1 MGRHPQQQRSD
12 NKDKT
17 RHNHPQPHRAIA
29 VKKMYAW
36 GYRHRLS
43 KKKILFSGTLL
54 ETSNSAT
61 LLCENLNPLADCSRC
76 SGSVTPA
83 RIEAHGSHL
92 THQDLY
98 EENQQCTIQT
108 PFSKTTPKTKTKKK
122 SHYMYNKTFSLFH
135 TTIRHNSVFLSWTSA
150 LKNKFPVSS
159 PSSYLSTYGVSCQ
172 ILCAHVS
179 RNTHLAFH

>member
-1 MGRHPQQQRSD
+1 LP
-12 NKDKT
+12 
-17 RHNHPQPHRAIA
+17 
-29 VKKMYAW
+29 
-36 GYRHRLS
+36 
-43 KKKILFSGTLL
+43 KKKIIFSGTLL

-92 THQDLY
+92 THQDLC

-108 PFSKTTPKTKTKKK
+108 PFSKTTPKTKKQKKK

-135 TTIRHNSVFLSWTSA
+135 KTNQQNSVFLS
-150 LKNKFPVSS
+150 
-159 PSSYLSTYGVSCQ
+159 
-172 ILCAHVS
+172 
-179 RNTHLAFH
+179 